1 MRTRHGQATITRI
14 AQTQRTSAL
23 IAVPFNQGSN
33 QDVEGLY
40 SESKISLEMPSTGL
54 PKAGVNIF
62 AL

>member
-1 MRTRHGQATITRI
+1 MTRI